1 MTDYD
6 KVIEELIGD
15 TSQKSIF
22 KSALNE
28 LIPHKLSDVV
38 AYLLILVGSIIIS
51 ARTVFYENTVVV
63 SLNII
68 KELLSIQLAL
78 FGCVFTVYS
87 ISLAFFSDSY
97 LKRLSHISNN
107 CKNMS
112 FLTTSIKYYESAL
125 FLYFI
130 GVSSSIIPMIILM
143 TIGENFRLFNN
154 DSDPIIALV
163 LLSLYLMMTFRII
176 FEIKST
182 IYNTINLF
190 RVHIAYKFIDFNIHD
205 DSKDNPD

>member
-6 KVIEELIGD
+6 KVVQELIGD

-38 AYLLILVGSIIIS
+38 SYLLILVFSIIIS
-51 ARTVFYENTVVV
+51 ARIVFYENTVVV

-87 ISLAFFSDSY
+87 ISLAFFSDNY
-97 LKRLSHISNN
+97 LKRLSRISNN
-107 CKNMS
+107 CKNTS

-130 GVSSSIIPMIILM
+130 GVSLSIISMVILT
-143 TIGENFRLFNN
+143 TIGENFRLLNN

-163 LLSLYLMMTFRII
+163 LLCLYLLITFRII

-190 RVHIAYKFIDFNIHD
+190 RVHIAYKFLDFKND
-205 DSKDNPD
+205 DNSQS